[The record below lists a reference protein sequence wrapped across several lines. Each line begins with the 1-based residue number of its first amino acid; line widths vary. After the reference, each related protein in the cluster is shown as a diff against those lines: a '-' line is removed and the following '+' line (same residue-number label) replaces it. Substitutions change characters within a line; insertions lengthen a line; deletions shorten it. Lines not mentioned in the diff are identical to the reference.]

1 MTGFEPRISGVGSDH
16 FTNCAT
22 TTAHSGFTLTK
33 DFWQKSLHHMS
44 TILVQCSL
52 AIKYVSHMFYEHAM
66 PHICAQLSKKYH
78 AVRLKSSKNC

>member
-1 MTGFEPRISGVGSDH
+1 
-16 FTNCAT
+16 
-22 TTAHSGFTLTK
+22 
-33 DFWQKSLHHMS
+33 MS

-66 PHICAQLSKKYH
+66 LHICAQLSKKYY